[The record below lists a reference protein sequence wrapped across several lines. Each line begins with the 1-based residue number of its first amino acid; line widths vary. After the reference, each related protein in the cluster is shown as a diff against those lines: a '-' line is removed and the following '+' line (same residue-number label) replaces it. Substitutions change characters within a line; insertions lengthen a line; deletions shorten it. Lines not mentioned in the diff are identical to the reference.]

1 MKYSVTPVIRK
12 DQLNQQGEC
21 PLYIRYTANRKSI
34 NIPVGESILLSS
46 WDLNNDMPKTSYKQ
60 FRQLYDKINHLIDSI
75 HDKISEFE
83 NLHSR
88 KPDCKELKEFLKT
101 KTVSEKIVSTKG
113 KLLVESFKEF
123 IKHRKKELR
132 SSTIT
137 VYNSTLQKWEEF
149 EKDEKKKFFVEDIN
163 GKILQDFRLF
173 LIEKGKQLSTVG
185 KYIKTMKTYIN
196 SYLID
201 YLNMNIDITYK
212 KAKVDREERNT
223 FEVLSEIELE
233 SLKEAV
239 FYSRYNVKDSIKRID
254 LTDREKIIGKIFLFM
269 CNTGLAYCDLQKL
282 SYADIH
288 IEVEE
293 LTDLNQIENEDL
305 KYVYIQIERTKTI
318 HKAECFIPIVGTTID
333 LLISQMG
340 LHMEDLGGGNLFL
353 SEQDR
358 IQILEPLHENIKHS
372 YQNLKP
378 SEKLIF
384 PIIHSA
390 KFNVE
395 IKELL
400 CKLEINELV
409 SKVFRGK
416 ERITTK
422 VPKYQMISAHSAR
435 RTYITLCLRQGV
447 LPDVLMQSTGH
458 KKFDTMRSYHKHN
471 AASVNKEIRKKIRN

>member
-12 DQLNQQGEC
+12 DQTNQQGEC
-21 PLYIRYTANRKSI
+21 PLYIRYTSYRKSI
-34 NIPVGESILLSS
+34 NIPLGESILLSS
-46 WDLNNDMPKTSYKQ
+46 WDLKNNMPKTSYKQ
-60 FRQLYDKINHLIDSI
+60 FRQLYDKINLLKDKI
-75 HDKISEFE
+75 HDKVSEFE
-83 NLHSR
+83 NLYSR
-88 KPDCKELKEFLKT
+88 KPECKELKEFL
-101 KTVSEKIVSTKG
+101 I
-113 KLLVESFKEF
+113 VESASVKKVNDKGRLIVETFIEF
-123 IKHRKKELR
+123 IERRQQELR
-132 SSTIT
+132 PSTIT
-137 VYNSTLQKWEEF
+137 VYHSTLLMWKEF
-149 EKDEKKKFFVEDIN
+149 EKNRKQKFFVKDIN
-163 GKILQDFRLF
+163 LGLLDDFRLF
-173 LIEKGKQLSTVG
+173 LIQDGKQLSTVG
-185 KYIKTMKTYIN
+185 KYIKTIKTYVNLFLIN
-196 SYLID
+196 YLELSIA
-201 YLNMNIDITYK
+201 NNYK
-212 KAKVDREERNT
+212 KVRVDKEERNT

-239 FYSRYNVKDSIKRID
+239 FYSRYKVKDSIKRID
-254 LTDREKIIGKIFLFM
+254 LTDREKMIGKIFLFM

-282 SYADIH
+282 SFADIH
-288 IEVEE
+288 IEIEE

-358 IQILEPLHENIKHS
+358 IQILEPLHEQIKHS
-372 YQNLKP
+372 YHNLKP

-390 KFNVE
+390 KFNME